1 MSSIK
6 LPYFGEIDL
15 EEDFFEAEFTNSNGQ
30 EISINID
37 FESEKPTD
45 TAIKSILAFLENI
58 ESKTQNIKDRLLS
71 SDFANE
77 VNDYIQHHL
86 EELKTEPAIQVISS
100 PEQFIEKLKVSF
112 INIYPT
118 MEERFFAFDF
128 TIDEELTNYL
138 LVVHLLEDFS
148 ISYITTES

>member
-15 EEDFFEAEFTNSNGQ
+15 EEDFFEAEFTTNNGQ
-30 EISINID
+30 EISISID
-37 FESEKPTD
+37 FESEKPTEN
-45 TAIKSILAFLENI
+45 AIKSISTFLENI
-58 ESKTQNIKDRLLS
+58 VSNTQNIKDRLLS
-71 SDFANE
+71 SDFSSE

-86 EELKTEPAIQVISS
+86 EELKTEPEIQAISS
-100 PEQFIEKLKVSF
+100 PEQFIEKLKVSS

-118 MEERFFAFDF
+118 KEERFFAFDF

-138 LVVHLLEDFS
+138 LVVDLLEDLS